1 MKMLSDILVK
11 IDDFVWGPV
20 MLILLVGTGVFLTI
34 RTKALCWRNLPYALR
49 SVLSKE
55 ARQKKGEG
63 DVSPFSALTTALAA
77 TIGTGNI
84 VGVATAMVSGGPGAL
99 VWMWISAAF
108 GLTSK
113 FSECMLA
120 IKYREVNEKGEMSGG
135 PMYTM
140 KKGFKNKKFGA
151 VLGWLFALF
160 AVIASF
166 GIGNLTQGNSISSA
180 LDTTFG
186 VPVWV
191 TGIVITVLAL
201 AIILGGIKSISKVS
215 QVVVPLMAVFY
226 VVAGLIIIIGNIRN
240 VPAGVVMI
248 FKMAFS
254 EKAVGGGLCGSIVA
268 SMMQAIRFG
277 VARGVFSNEAGM
289 GSAAITAA
297 AASTNDPVRQ
307 GYINMTGTFWDTI
320 VVCTITGLCIAS
332 SGVLGSTDTS
342 AMGTYYYEAAD
353 EALTF
358 SLEGNDG
365 KTSTTRYTISD
376 YQTTE
381 DKTQMVLVDGSDT
394 LTLTLEGNASP
405 LGDTE
410 NKNLTGTWEDDSA
423 NEYVFEDDGKL
434 EYRELVVGSAL
445 TISAFETIL
454 GEPGGWLV
462 CIAIALFAFSTILG
476 WEYHGEKA
484 FEYLFGTHRFNLIYR
499 IVFSLM
505 VFVGATTTLK
515 IAWNFSDIANALMAI
530 PNLICMLAM
539 SGVIVEEVNRYQ
551 KVIQKE
557 ERK

>member
-254 EKAVGGGLCGSIVA
+254 VKAVGGGLCGSIVA

-342 AMGTYYYEAAD
+342 ATGTYYYEAAD

-499 IVFSLM
+499 IVFSLI